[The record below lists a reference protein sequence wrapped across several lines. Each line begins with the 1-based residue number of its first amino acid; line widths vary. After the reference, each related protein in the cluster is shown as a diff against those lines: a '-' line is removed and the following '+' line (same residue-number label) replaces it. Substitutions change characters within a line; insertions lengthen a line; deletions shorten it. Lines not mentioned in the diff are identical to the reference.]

1 MVTARRLSLAAP
13 FVVAALVIANAWSGL
28 MPGVAFW
35 DTGEFQT
42 VLPIMGTAHPTG
54 YPTYVLLGFIGN
66 ILLTPIG
73 EPAFRVTVLSL
84 IAVAVA
90 AAATVALIRRLTGST
105 IIGVATGVGLATT
118 PVVWLNATR
127 ADPHPIHLAFV
138 ALLILV
144 LVWWEQGRKDL
155 RERDAGFA
163 AGAVAGAMGARAA
176 ADDAQASALPV
187 ELTGA
192 TAAAPTA
199 AQHRTVDRRLVL
211 AAILFGLAAG
221 NHSLTLLLIPPIGL
235 YVLSVEPGIWRRP
248 RFMFTCAAA
257 VIVTVVLVFL
267 ELPVRGGLLP
277 APLIYGRPATWDGF
291 WYIAL
296 AEQFRGSLG
305 DPFANLGTKL
315 DHLVTFANLQFGVL
329 ALAIPPAF
337 IVAAKRAP
345 RFTLL
350 TGLALVITVLFNQ
363 AYANADIERY
373 YLGPVLWVWLW
384 IGILAAEIAGAATV
398 LVAEL
403 VELAGSR
410 SKPALARIGGPG
422 FRTAS
427 MVAALLVGI
436 VVLLPTLGSLGPR
449 RQAADHS
456 GDTSAQRWLDEAL
469 PAVAQGAVLVSW
481 WSTSTPLWYAQK
493 VEGLRPD
500 IDIIDDRTMLDLDLG
515 RAPDVIN
522 RYLGTRPVYVI
533 RLAGADTD
541 ELTGQFDMTIVASG
555 GNTAV
560 WKVNGRLAAAR

>member
-1 MVTARRLSLAAP
+1 MTARRLALAAP
-13 FVVAALVIANAWSGL
+13 FVVAALVVVNAWSGL

-54 YPTYVLLGFIGN
+54 YPTYVLLGFLGN

-90 AAATVALIRRLTGST
+90 AAATVALVRRLTGST
-105 IIGVATGVGLATT
+105 IIGVATGLGLALT

-127 ADPHPIHLAFV
+127 ADPHPIHLMFV
-138 ALLILV
+138 ALLL
-144 LVWWEQGRKDL
+144 LALAWWEQGRREL
-155 RERDAGFA
+155 RERERAGPP
-163 AGAVAGAMGARAA
+163 AGT
-176 ADDAQASALPV
+176 P
-187 ELTGA
+187 E
-192 TAAAPTA
+192 TAAAPAVPPTPA
-199 AQHRTVDRRLVL
+199 DRRRVDRRLIV

-235 YVLSVEPGIWRRP
+235 YVLSVEPDIWRRP
-248 RFMFTCAAA
+248 RFLLTGAAA
-257 VIVTVVLVFL
+257 VVATVVLVFL
-267 ELPVRGGLLP
+267 ELPIRGGILP

-305 DPFANLGTKL
+305 DPLAGLPTKL
-315 DHLVTFANLQFGVL
+315 DHLVTLANAQFGLL

-373 YLGPVLWVWLW
+373 YLGPVLWAWLW
-384 IGILAAEIAGAATV
+384 LGILAAELADLAADAVAVMARGGATA
-398 LVAEL
+398 ADAR
-403 VELAGSR
+403 LAIPGFR
-410 SKPALARIGGPG
+410 AAPALAAAIIG
-422 FRTAS
+422 A
-427 MVAALLVGI
+427 VILV
-436 VVLLPTLGSLGPR
+436 PTLAGLDAR
-449 RQAADHS
+449 RHAADRS
-456 GDTSAQRWLDEAL
+456 RATEAQVWLNEAL

-500 IDIIDDRTMLDLDLG
+500 IDIIDDRTMLDLGLG

-533 RLAGADTD
+533 RLAGGDTD
-541 ELTGQFDMTIVASG
+541 ELTRQFDMTVVASG

>member
-1 MVTARRLSLAAP
+1 MVIARRLALAAP
-13 FVVAALVIANAWSGL
+13 FIVAAIVIANAWSGL
-28 MPGVAFW
+28 QPGVAFW

-42 VLPIMGTAHPTG
+42 VLPILGTAHPTG
-54 YPTYVLLGFIGN
+54 YPTYVLLGFLGN
-66 ILLTPIG
+66 ILLAPIG

-84 IAVAVA
+84 VAVAVA
-90 AAATVALIRRLTGST
+90 AGATVVLVRRLTGSA
-105 IIGVATGVGLATT
+105 IIGVATGLGLATT

-138 ALLILV
+138 ALLLLV
-144 LVWWEQGRKDL
+144 LVWWEQGRREL
-155 RERDAGFA
+155 RERDATTRDTDP
-163 AGAVAGAMGARAA
+163 AVA
-176 ADDAQASALPV
+176 
-187 ELTGA
+187 TGTAPA
-192 TAAAPTA
+192 TEPEAAAAPTA
-199 AQHRTVDRRLVL
+199 APMPSDRRGVDRRLIL

-235 YVLSVEPGIWRRP
+235 YVLAVEPGIWRRP
-248 RFMFTCAAA
+248 RFVLTCGLALVA
-257 VIVTVVLVFL
+257 TVVLVFL
-267 ELPVRGGLLP
+267 ELPIRGGLLP
-277 APLIYGRPATWDGF
+277 APLIYGKPATWNGF

-305 DPFANLGTKL
+305 DPFADLPTKVN
-315 DHLVTFANLQFGVL
+315 HLVTIANVQFGVL

-345 RFTLL
+345 RLTLL
-350 TGLALVITVLFNQ
+350 TGLAFVITVLFNQ

-384 IGILAAEIAGAATV
+384 IGILAAEVADAATV
-398 LVAEL
+398 AIATLAERRTRVTSARAAGGGLRVASVLAATLVGVL
-403 VELAGSR
+403 VLVPTLAG
-410 SKPALARIGGPG
+410 LGAR
-422 FRTAS
+422 RH
-427 MVAALLVGI
+427 
-436 VVLLPTLGSLGPR
+436 
-449 RQAADHS
+449 AADRS
-456 GDTSAQRWLDEAL
+456 GDTGAQAWLNEAL

-533 RLAGADTD
+533 RLAGGDTD
-541 ELTGQFDMTIVASG
+541 ELTRQFDMTVVASG